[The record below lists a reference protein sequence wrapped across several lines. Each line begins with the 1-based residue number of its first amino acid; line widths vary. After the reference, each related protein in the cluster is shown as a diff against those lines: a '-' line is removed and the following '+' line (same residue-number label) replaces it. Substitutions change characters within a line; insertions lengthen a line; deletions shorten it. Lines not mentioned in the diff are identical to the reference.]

1 MFDNLGS
8 KLQDSISKLKK
19 KGKLTEA
26 DIKNAGREIKL
37 AMLEADV
44 NYKVV
49 KEFTDKVSARAL
61 GDEVMKS
68 LTPSQQYIKIVRD
81 EITDILSSQDSKLKF
96 NSHGLTVI
104 LMAGI
109 QGSGKTTSAAK
120 LANLIKKQNK
130 KVLLAAC
137 DTYRPAAV
145 KQLQTL
151 GAQIDIPVFYI
162 DSKPQQ
168 IASSAL
174 KAAREQHMD
183 VLIIDTAGR
192 MSIDDEMMAEITDI
206 AKLTTPTEILLCI
219 DAMTGQDAVNTAKAF
234 DETLHL
240 TGIILT
246 KLDSDTRGGAALSV
260 THTTQKPIKFCGV
273 GEKISDL
280 EIFNAERIVG
290 RILGMG
296 DILGLIEKAET
307 AYDAQAAEEL
317 SRKIA
322 KNSFTL
328 EDFLE
333 QLQQMQ
339 QMGGIEEML
348 KMMPN
353 AKQFKGVKVDEKE
366 ILHQKAIIQSMT
378 IKERQNPNLLNASRR
393 KRIAAGSGTKVS
405 DINKLINGY
414 EQSKKLM
421 KQFSGKAGKK
431 GKMNFPF
438 M

>member
-8 KLQDSISKLKK
+8 KLQDSLSKLKR

-26 DIKNAGREIKL
+26 DIKTAGREIKL

-49 KEFTDKVSARAL
+49 KEFTDKISARAL

-81 EITDILSSQDSKLKF
+81 EMIDILSGQDSKL
-96 NSHGLTVI
+96 NYSSHGLTVI

-120 LANLIKKQNK
+120 LASLIRKQNK
-130 KVLLAAC
+130 KVMLAAC
-137 DTYRPAAV
+137 DTYRPAAL

-151 GAQIDIPVFYI
+151 GAQIDIPVFYT
-162 DSKPQQ
+162 DSKPQE
-168 IASSAL
+168 IASKAL
-174 KAAREQHMD
+174 KEAKAQFAD

-192 MSIDDEMMAEITDI
+192 MSIDEEMMSEISDI
-206 AKLTTPTEILLCI
+206 AKITDPIEILLCI

-234 DETLHL
+234 DEALDL

-260 THTTQKPIKFCGV
+260 AHTTQKPIKFCGV

-280 EIFNAERIVG
+280 ETFHADRIVG

-296 DILGLIEKAET
+296 DILGFIEKAEV

-322 KNSFTL
+322 KNAFTL
-328 EDFLE
+328 EDFLQ

-353 AKQFKGVKVDEKE
+353 AKQFKGLKIDEKDL
-366 ILHQKAIIQSMT
+366 LHQKAIIQSMT
-378 IKERQNPNLLNASRR
+378 VKERQNPSVLNASRR
-393 KRIAAGSGTKVS
+393 RRIANGSGTNVS
-405 DINKLINGY
+405 DVNKLINGY

-421 KQFSGKAGKK
+421 KQFSGKSGKR
-431 GKMNFPF
+431 GKPNFPF

>member
-151 GAQIDIPVFYI
+151 GAQIGIPVFYI

-234 DETLHL
+234 DETLNL

-421 KQFSGKAGKK
+421 KQFSSKAGKK

>member
-8 KLQDSISKLKK
+8 KLQDSLSKLKK

-26 DIKNAGREIKL
+26 DIKTAGREIKL

-49 KEFTDKVSARAL
+49 KEFTDKISARAL

-81 EITDILSSQDSKLKF
+81 EMIDILSGQDNKL
-96 NSHGLTVI
+96 NYSSRGLTVI

-120 LANLIKKQNK
+120 LANLIRKQNK
-130 KVLLAAC
+130 KVMLAAC

-151 GAQIDIPVFYI
+151 GAQIDIPVFYT
-162 DSKPQQ
+162 DSKPQE
-168 IASSAL
+168 IVSAAL
-174 KAAREQHMD
+174 KAAKEQFVD
-183 VLIIDTAGR
+183 VLIVDTAGR
-192 MSIDDEMMAEITDI
+192 MSIDEEMMAEISDI
-206 AKLTTPTEILLCI
+206 AKITNPTEILLCI

-234 DETLHL
+234 DETLNL

-280 EIFNAERIVG
+280 EIFNADRIVG

-296 DILGLIEKAET
+296 DVLGLIEKAEI

-322 KNSFTL
+322 KNAFTL
-328 EDFLE
+328 EDFLQ

-353 AKQFKGVKVDEKE
+353 AKQFKGLKIDEKDL
-366 ILHQKAIIQSMT
+366 LHQKAIIQSMT
-378 IKERQNPNLLNASRR
+378 VKERQNPSILNASRR
-393 KRIAAGSGTKVS
+393 RRIASGSGTNVS
-405 DINKLINGY
+405 DVNKLINGY

-421 KQFSGKAGKK
+421 KQFSGKSGKK
-431 GKMNFPF
+431 GKLNFPF

>member
-234 DETLHL
+234 DETLNL

-421 KQFSGKAGKK
+421 KQFSSKAGKK

>member
-1 MFDNLGS
+1 MFDNLGG
-8 KLQDSISKLKK
+8 KLQDTLLKLKK

-26 DIKNAGREIKL
+26 DIKAAGREIKL

-49 KEFTDKVSARAL
+49 KDFIDKVSSRAL

-81 EITDILSSQDSKLKF
+81 EITDILASKDNKLKL
-96 NSHGLTVI
+96 NSNGLTVI

-109 QGSGKTTSAAK
+109 QGSGKTTTAAK
-120 LANLIKKQNK
+120 LANILKKQNK
-130 KVLLAAC
+130 KVLMAAC

-151 GAQIDIPVFYI
+151 GGQINIPVFYT
-162 DSKPQQ
+162 DTKPEE
-168 IASSAL
+168 IARLSLKNAKEQSA
-174 KAAREQHMD
+174 D

-192 MSIDDEMMAEITDI
+192 MSIDEDMMGEISNI
-206 AKLTTPTEILLCI
+206 ANITAPTEILLCI

-234 DETLHL
+234 DERLKL
-240 TGIILT
+240 SGIIMT

-260 THTTQKPIKFCGV
+260 THITGKPIKFCGT

-280 EIFNAERIVG
+280 EAFNADRIAG

-296 DILGLIEKAET
+296 DILGLIEKAEA
-307 AYDAQAAEEL
+307 AYDVQAAQDL

-333 QLQQMQ
+333 QLEQMQ
-339 QMGGIEEML
+339 NMGGIEEML
-348 KMMPN
+348 KMMPG
-353 AKQFKGVKVDEKE
+353 AKQLKGIKIDEKE
-366 ILHQKAIIQSMT
+366 ILHQKAVIQSMT
-378 IKERQNPNLLNASRR
+378 IKERQNPSLLNASRR
-393 KRIAAGSGTKVS
+393 RRIAAGSGTKVS

-414 EQSKKLM
+414 ENSKKMM
-421 KQFSGKAGKK
+421 KQFSGKMGKK

>member
-1 MFDNLGS
+1 MFDNLGG
-8 KLQDSISKLKK
+8 KLQDTLLKLKK

-26 DIKNAGREIKL
+26 DIKAAGREIKL

-49 KEFTDKVSARAL
+49 KDFIDKVSARAL

-81 EITDILSSQDSKLKF
+81 EIIDILASNDSKLKS
-96 NSHGLTVI
+96 NSNGLTVI

-109 QGSGKTTSAAK
+109 QGSGKTTTAAK
-120 LANLIKKQNK
+120 LANILKKQNK
-130 KVLLAAC
+130 KVLMAAC

-151 GAQIDIPVFYI
+151 GAQINIPVFYT
-162 DSKPQQ
+162 DTKPEE
-168 IASSAL
+168 IARLSIKNAKEQSA
-174 KAAREQHMD
+174 D

-192 MSIDDEMMAEITDI
+192 MSIDEDMMTEISNI
-206 AKLTTPTEILLCI
+206 AKITVPAEILLCI

-234 DETLHL
+234 DERLKL
-240 TGIILT
+240 SGIIMT

-260 THTTQKPIKFCGV
+260 THITGKPIKFCGT
-273 GEKISDL
+273 GEKISDI
-280 EIFNAERIVG
+280 EAFNAERIAG

-296 DILGLIEKAET
+296 DILGLIEKAEA
-307 AYDAQAAEEL
+307 AYDAQAAQDL

-333 QLQQMQ
+333 QLEQMQ
-339 QMGGIEEML
+339 NMGGIEEML
-348 KMMPN
+348 KMMPG
-353 AKQFKGVKVDEKE
+353 AKQLKGIKIDEKE

-393 KRIAAGSGTKVS
+393 RRIAEGSGTKVS

-414 EQSKKLM
+414 ENSKKMM
-421 KQFSGKAGKK
+421 KQFSGKMGKK

>member
-1 MFDNLGS
+1 MFDNLGG
-8 KLQDSISKLKK
+8 KLQDTILKLKK
-19 KGKLTEA
+19 KGKLTEV
-26 DIKNAGREIKL
+26 DIKAAGREIKL

-49 KEFTDKVSARAL
+49 KDFIDKVSVRAL

-81 EITDILSSQDSKLKF
+81 EIIDILSGKDSKLKL
-96 NSHGLTVI
+96 NSNGLSVI

-109 QGSGKTTSAAK
+109 QGSGKTTTAAK
-120 LANLIKKQNK
+120 LANILKKQNK
-130 KVLLAAC
+130 KVIMAAC

-151 GAQIDIPVFYI
+151 GNQINIPVFYT
-162 DSKPQQ
+162 DAKPEE
-168 IASSAL
+168 IARLAL
-174 KAAREQHMD
+174 KNAKEQSAD
-183 VLIIDTAGR
+183 ILIIDTAGR
-192 MSIDDEMMAEITDI
+192 MSIDEDMMNEISNI
-206 AKLTTPTEILLCI
+206 ADLTNPAEILLCI

-234 DETLHL
+234 DERLKL
-240 TGIILT
+240 SGIIMT
-246 KLDSDTRGGAALSV
+246 KLDSDSRGGAALSV
-260 THTTQKPIKFCGV
+260 TQITGKPIKFCGT

-280 EIFNAERIVG
+280 EAFNAERIAG

-296 DILGLIEKAET
+296 DILGLIEKAEA
-307 AYDAQAAEEL
+307 AYDEQAAQDL

-322 KNSFTL
+322 KNTFTL
-328 EDFLE
+328 EDFLD
-333 QLQQMQ
+333 QLEQMQ
-339 QMGGIEEML
+339 NMGGIEEML
-348 KMMPN
+348 KMMPGS
-353 AKQFKGVKVDEKE
+353 KQLKGIKIDEKE

-378 IKERQNPNLLNASRR
+378 VKERQNPSLLNASRR
-393 KRIAAGSGTKVS
+393 RRIAAGSGTKVS

-414 EQSKKLM
+414 ENSKKMM
-421 KQFSGKAGKK
+421 KQFSGKMGKK

>member
-1 MFDNLGS
+1 MFDNLGG
-8 KLQDSISKLKK
+8 KLQDTLLKLKK
-19 KGKLTEA
+19 KGKLTET
-26 DIKNAGREIKL
+26 DIKAAGREIKL

-49 KEFTDKVSARAL
+49 KDFIDKVSVRAL

-81 EITDILSSQDSKLKF
+81 EITDILANKDSKLKL
-96 NSHGLTVI
+96 NSNGLTVI

-109 QGSGKTTSAAK
+109 QGSGKTTTAAK
-120 LANLIKKQNK
+120 LANILKKQNK
-130 KVLLAAC
+130 KVLMAAC

-151 GAQIDIPVFYI
+151 GGQINIPVFYTDI
-162 DSKPQQ
+162 KPEE
-168 IASSAL
+168 IARLSL
-174 KAAREQHMD
+174 KNAKEQSVD

-192 MSIDDEMMAEITDI
+192 MSIDEDMMSEISNI
-206 AKLTTPTEILLCI
+206 ANITAPTEILLCI

-234 DETLHL
+234 DERLKL
-240 TGIILT
+240 SGIIMT

-260 THTTQKPIKFCGV
+260 THITGKPIKFCGT

-280 EIFNAERIVG
+280 EAFNADRIAG

-296 DILGLIEKAET
+296 DILGLIEKAEA
-307 AYDAQAAEEL
+307 AYDVQAAQDL

-333 QLQQMQ
+333 QLEQMQ
-339 QMGGIEEML
+339 NMGGIEEML
-348 KMMPN
+348 KMMPG
-353 AKQFKGVKVDEKE
+353 AKQLKGIKIDEKE
-366 ILHQKAIIQSMT
+366 ILHQKAVIQSMT
-378 IKERQNPNLLNASRR
+378 IKERQNPSLLNASRR
-393 KRIAAGSGTKVS
+393 RRIAAGSGTKVS

-414 EQSKKLM
+414 ENSKKMM
-421 KQFSGKAGKK
+421 KQFSGKMGKK

>member
-1 MFDNLGS
+1 MFDNLGG
-8 KLQDSISKLKK
+8 KLQDTILKLKK

-26 DIKNAGREIKL
+26 DIKAAGREIKL

-49 KEFTDKVSARAL
+49 KDFIDKVSVRAL

-81 EITDILSSQDSKLKF
+81 EIIDILSGKDSKLKL
-96 NSHGLTVI
+96 NSNGLSVI

-109 QGSGKTTSAAK
+109 QGSGKTTTAAK
-120 LANLIKKQNK
+120 LANILKKQNK
-130 KVLLAAC
+130 KVIMAAC

-151 GAQIDIPVFYI
+151 GNQINIPVFYT
-162 DSKPQQ
+162 DAKPEE
-168 IASSAL
+168 IARLAL
-174 KAAREQHMD
+174 KNAKEQSAD
-183 VLIIDTAGR
+183 ILIIDTAGR
-192 MSIDDEMMAEITDI
+192 MSIDEDMMNEISNI
-206 AKLTTPTEILLCI
+206 AGLTSPAEILLCI

-234 DETLHL
+234 DERLKL
-240 TGIILT
+240 SGIIMT
-246 KLDSDTRGGAALSV
+246 KLDSDSRGGAALSV
-260 THTTQKPIKFCGV
+260 TQITGKPIKFCGT

-280 EIFNAERIVG
+280 ETFNAERIAG

-296 DILGLIEKAET
+296 DILGLIEKAEA
-307 AYDAQAAEEL
+307 AYDEQAAQDL

-322 KNSFTL
+322 KNTFTL
-328 EDFLE
+328 EDFLD
-333 QLQQMQ
+333 QLEQMQ
-339 QMGGIEEML
+339 NMGGIEEML
-348 KMMPN
+348 KMMPGS
-353 AKQFKGVKVDEKE
+353 KQLKGIKIDEKE

-378 IKERQNPNLLNASRR
+378 VKERQNPSLLNASRR
-393 KRIAAGSGTKVS
+393 RRIAAGSGTKVS

-414 EQSKKLM
+414 ENSKKMM
-421 KQFSGKAGKK
+421 KQFSGKIGKK

>member
-174 KAAREQHMD
+174 KAAKEQYMD

-234 DETLHL
+234 DETLNL

-322 KNSFTL
+322 KNTFTL

>member
-1 MFDNLGS
+1 MFDNLGG
-8 KLQDSISKLKK
+8 KLQDTLLKLKK

-26 DIKNAGREIKL
+26 DIKAAGREIKL

-49 KEFTDKVSARAL
+49 KDFIDKVSSRAL

-81 EITDILSSQDSKLKF
+81 EITDILASKDSKLKL
-96 NSHGLTVI
+96 NNNGLTVI

-109 QGSGKTTSAAK
+109 QGSGKTTTAAK
-120 LANLIKKQNK
+120 LANILKKQNK
-130 KVLLAAC
+130 KVLMAAC

-151 GAQIDIPVFYI
+151 GSQINIPVFYT
-162 DSKPQQ
+162 DVKPEE
-168 IASSAL
+168 IARLSLKNAKEQSA
-174 KAAREQHMD
+174 D

-192 MSIDDEMMAEITDI
+192 MSIDEDMMSEISNI
-206 AKLTTPTEILLCI
+206 ANITAPTEILLCI

-234 DETLHL
+234 DERLKL
-240 TGIILT
+240 SGIIMT

-260 THTTQKPIKFCGV
+260 THITGKPIKFCGT

-280 EIFNAERIVG
+280 EAFNAERIAG

-296 DILGLIEKAET
+296 DILGLIEKAEA
-307 AYDAQAAEEL
+307 AYDVQAAQDL

-333 QLQQMQ
+333 QLEQMQ
-339 QMGGIEEML
+339 NMGGIEEVL
-348 KMMPN
+348 KMMPG
-353 AKQFKGVKVDEKE
+353 AKQLKGINIDEKE

-378 IKERQNPNLLNASRR
+378 IKERQNPGLLNASRR
-393 KRIAAGSGTKVS
+393 RRIATGSGTKVS

-414 EQSKKLM
+414 ENSKKMM
-421 KQFSGKAGKK
+421 KQFSGKMGKK

>member
-1 MFDNLGS
+1 MFDNLGG
-8 KLQDSISKLKK
+8 KLQDTLLKLKK

-26 DIKNAGREIKL
+26 DINAAGREIKL

-49 KEFTDKVSARAL
+49 KDFIDRVSTRAL

-81 EITDILSSQDSKLKF
+81 EITDILASNDSKLKL
-96 NSHGLTVI
+96 NSNGLTVI

-109 QGSGKTTSAAK
+109 QGSGKTTTAAK
-120 LANLIKKQNK
+120 LANILKKQNK
-130 KVLLAAC
+130 KVLMAAC

-151 GAQIDIPVFYI
+151 GSQINIPVFYT
-162 DSKPQQ
+162 DTKPED
-168 IASSAL
+168 IARLSLKNAKEQSA
-174 KAAREQHMD
+174 D

-192 MSIDDEMMAEITDI
+192 MSIDEDMMTEISNI
-206 AKLTTPTEILLCI
+206 AKITVPTEILLCI

-234 DETLHL
+234 DERLKL
-240 TGIILT
+240 SGIIMT

-260 THTTQKPIKFCGV
+260 THITGKPIKFCGT
-273 GEKISDL
+273 GEKISDI
-280 EIFNAERIVG
+280 EAFNAERIAG

-296 DILGLIEKAET
+296 DILGLIEKAEA
-307 AYDAQAAEEL
+307 AYDEQAAQDL

-333 QLQQMQ
+333 QLEQMQ
-339 QMGGIEEML
+339 NMGGIEEML
-348 KMMPN
+348 KMMP
-353 AKQFKGVKVDEKE
+353 GVKQLKGIKIDEKE
-366 ILHQKAIIQSMT
+366 TLHQKAIIQSMT
-378 IKERQNPNLLNASRR
+378 IKERQNPSLLNASRR
-393 KRIAAGSGTKVS
+393 IRIAAGSGTKVS

-414 EQSKKLM
+414 ENSKKMM
-421 KQFSGKAGKK
+421 KQFSGKMGKK

>member
-1 MFDNLGS
+1 MFDNLGG
-8 KLQDSISKLKK
+8 KLQDTLLKLKK
-19 KGKLTEA
+19 KGKLTET
-26 DIKNAGREIKL
+26 DIKAAGREIKL

-49 KEFTDKVSARAL
+49 KDFIDKVSVRAL

-81 EITDILSSQDSKLKF
+81 EITDILANKDSKLKL
-96 NSHGLTVI
+96 NSNGLTVI

-109 QGSGKTTSAAK
+109 QGSGKTTTAAK
-120 LANLIKKQNK
+120 LANILKKQNK
-130 KVLLAAC
+130 KVLMAAC

-151 GAQIDIPVFYI
+151 GGQINIPVFYT
-162 DSKPQQ
+162 DTKPEE
-168 IASSAL
+168 IARLSLKNAKEQSA
-174 KAAREQHMD
+174 D

-192 MSIDDEMMAEITDI
+192 MSIDEDMMSEISNI
-206 AKLTTPTEILLCI
+206 ANITAPTEILLCI

-234 DETLHL
+234 DERLKL
-240 TGIILT
+240 SGIIMT

-260 THTTQKPIKFCGV
+260 THITGKPIKFCGT

-280 EIFNAERIVG
+280 EAFNADRIAG

-296 DILGLIEKAET
+296 DILGLIEKAEA
-307 AYDAQAAEEL
+307 AYDVQAAQDL

-333 QLQQMQ
+333 QLEQMQ
-339 QMGGIEEML
+339 NMGGIEEML
-348 KMMPN
+348 KMMPG
-353 AKQFKGVKVDEKE
+353 AKQLKGIKIDEKE
-366 ILHQKAIIQSMT
+366 ILHQKAVIQSMT
-378 IKERQNPNLLNASRR
+378 IKERQNPSLLNASRR
-393 KRIAAGSGTKVS
+393 RRIAAGSGTKVS

-414 EQSKKLM
+414 ENSKKMM
-421 KQFSGKAGKK
+421 KQFSGKMGKK

>member
-174 KAAREQHMD
+174 KAAKEQYMD

-234 DETLHL
+234 DETLNL

-280 EIFNAERIVG
+280 ETFNAERIVG

-322 KNSFTL
+322 KNTFTL

-353 AKQFKGVKVDEKE
+353 AKQFKGIKVDEKE
-366 ILHQKAIIQSMT
+366 LLHQKAIIQSMT

-393 KRIAAGSGTKVS
+393 KRIAAGSGTNVS

>member
-8 KLQDSISKLKK
+8 KLQDTLSKLKK
-19 KGKLTEA
+19 KGKLTES
-26 DIKNAGREIKL
+26 DIKSAGREIKL

-49 KEFTDKVSARAL
+49 KDFTEKVSARAL

-68 LTPSQQYIKIVRD
+68 LTPSQQYIKIVKD
-81 EITDILSSQDSKLKF
+81 EIIDILSIKDSRLKYD
-96 NSHGLTVI
+96 SSKTTVI

-109 QGSGKTTSAAK
+109 QGSGKTTTAAK
-120 LANLIKKQNK
+120 LANIIKKQNK
-130 KVLLAAC
+130 KVMLCAC

-145 KQLQTL
+145 AQLQTL
-151 GAQIDIPVFYI
+151 GAQINTAVFYI
-162 DSKPQQ
+162 DDKPEE
-168 IASSAL
+168 IARQAL
-174 KAAREQHMD
+174 IAAKEQFAD

-192 MSIDDEMMAEITDI
+192 MSIDEQMMNEICDI
-206 AKLTTPTEILLCI
+206 ASITNPSEVLLCI

-234 DETLHL
+234 DERLNL
-240 TGIILT
+240 TGIIMT

-260 THTTQKPIKFCGV
+260 AYVTQKPIKFCGI

-280 EIFNAERIVG
+280 EVFNAERIAG

-296 DILGLIEKAET
+296 DILGLIEKAES
-307 AYDAQAAEEL
+307 AYNSQAAKDL
-317 SRKIA
+317 GHKIA

-328 EDFLE
+328 EDFLK
-333 QLQQMQ
+333 QITQMQ
-339 QMGGIEEML
+339 NMGGVEEML
-348 KMMPN
+348 KMMP
-353 AKQFKGVKVDEKE
+353 GVKGLKGIKINEKE

-378 IKERQNPNLLNASRR
+378 VKERQNPGILNASRR
-393 KRIAAGSGTKVS
+393 RRIAAGSGTKVS
-405 DINKLINGY
+405 DVNKLINGY
-414 EQSKKLM
+414 ENSKKLM

-431 GKMNFPF
+431 GKINFPF